1 MPHSAMSRW
10 IHPVI
15 RSAMLWRSSKTV
27 CISAPLQLVAAPGHA
42 EARWLRPLR
51 TLINVG
57 PVPSAIRPKG
67 YLAKPRC
74 DLRTA
79 RLARSDGLWSA
90 ASYDDDVQPG
100 LASLCLLSPSTARR
114 LRRDT
119 SPHRA
124 RAGPRLRPRL
134 GSYRRPRCAERGRA
148 RARPPP

>member
-27 CISAPLQLVAAPGHA
+27 CISSPLQLVAAPGHA
-42 EARWLRPLR
+42 EARWLSPLR

-57 PVPSAIRPKG
+57 SVPSAIHPKG

-79 RLARSDGLWSA
+79 RLARSHGLLCA
-90 ASYDDDVQPG
+90 ASHRYVVQPG
-100 LASLCLLSPSTARR
+100 LAPACLLSP
-114 LRRDT
+114 L
-119 SPHRA
+119 
-124 RAGPRLRPRL
+124 
-134 GSYRRPRCAERGRA
+134 
-148 RARPPP
+148 PPP